1 MRCFVLVLLREI
13 KPRNSSA
20 HHASNAGIKGDC
32 STLFLPL
39 MMMMQAL
46 HHDGI
51 HNSYQ
56 SMHTWGHMPAHFQLN
71 LHAERKKRSHSA

>member
-1 MRCFVLVLLREI
+1 MLPTQGSKGIVLL
-13 KPRNSSA
+13 
-20 HHASNAGIKGDC
+20 
-32 STLFLPL
+32 L

-71 LHAERKKRSHSA
+71 LHAERKKKVIRHNESFFFFAFF